1 MDFVPLIDRVGE
13 EMTATLGG
21 GVIGFILGFAL
32 LKTGFCTRM
41 AVIDMARA
49 RSLTGPATWLLG
61 FAAALL
67 AVQALLYFGVIAV
80 DTSRFFATG
89 QSLSGAL
96 FGGAIF
102 GIGMVLTR
110 GCVSRLLVL
119 GAAGNLRAI
128 YSLVFVA
135 LAAYATLYG
144 FLVPG
149 RDAIAPLLSTAAI
162 GGNALVDHTGGGN
175 VSGVVL
181 GAVVAVVA
189 IALAARAKLD
199 LGQSIGA
206 VVVGLM
212 VAAAWYFTATLT
224 AQLFEP
230 IAIDSISFIRPLAQT
245 SGALI
250 GSVAL
255 PTFDFGLVIGTF
267 AGGLLAALVL
277 GRFKVATFSEPGA
290 PRILRYTIG
299 AAMMGFGG
307 VLAAGCSIGA
317 GLTGGS
323 VLAASALIALLSMA
337 VAGAVTDTV
346 LDRPRER
353 NPA

>member
-41 AVIDMARA
+41 AVIDTVRG
-49 RSLTGPATWLLG
+49 RSLVGPATWLLG

-67 AVQALLYFGVIAV
+67 AVQAMLYSGVIAV

-96 FGGAIF
+96 IGGAIF

-162 GGNALVDHTGGGN
+162 GGNALVDHTGGGD
-175 VSGVVL
+175 VTGVIL
-181 GAVVAVVA
+181 GAVAAVIA
-189 IALAARAKLD
+189 FALAARAKLGF
-199 LGQSIGA
+199 GQSIGA
-206 VVVGLM
+206 VIVGLT

-250 GSVAL
+250 GTVAL

-267 AGGLLAALVL
+267 VGGLLAALVL

-290 PRILRYTIG
+290 PHILRYTIG
-299 AAMMGFGG
+299 AVMMGFGG

-323 VLAASALIALLSMA
+323 VLAASALLALLSMA
-337 VAGAVTDTV
+337 IAGAVTDTV
-346 LDRPRER
+346 LDRPREQSSV
-353 NPA
+353 

>member
-41 AVIDMARA
+41 AVIDTVRG
-49 RSLTGPATWLLG
+49 RSLVGPATWLLG

-67 AVQALLYFGVIAV
+67 AVQAMLYSGMIAV

-96 FGGAIF
+96 IGGAIF

-144 FLVPG
+144 FLTPG

-175 VSGVVL
+175 VMGVIL
-181 GAVVAVVA
+181 GAVAAVIA
-189 IALAARAKLD
+189 FALAARAKLGF
-199 LGQSIGA
+199 GQSIGA
-206 VVVGLM
+206 VIVGLT

-250 GSVAL
+250 GTVAL

-267 AGGLLAALVL
+267 VGGLLAALVL

-290 PRILRYTIG
+290 PHILRYTIG
-299 AAMMGFGG
+299 AVMMGFGG

-323 VLAASALIALLSMA
+323 VLAASALLSLLSMA
-337 VAGAVTDTV
+337 IAGAVTDTV
-346 LDRPRER
+346 LDRPREQSSG
-353 NPA
+353 